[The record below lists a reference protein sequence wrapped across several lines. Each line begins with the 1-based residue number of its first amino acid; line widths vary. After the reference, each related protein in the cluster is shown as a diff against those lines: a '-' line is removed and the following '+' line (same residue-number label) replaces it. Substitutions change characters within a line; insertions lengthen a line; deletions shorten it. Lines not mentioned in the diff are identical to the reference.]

1 MSCRICNRMQ
11 IIFCVIHIRAGAF
24 HTDAPGF
31 GCGTGEGRKPP
42 PVVSGGSRGSGCR
55 CSSYEGPSPGAATLP
70 WPRFTDIQLQCQK
83 NVGFLEKSMRTEL
96 EDTREA
102 GGPSGVWSARV
113 PSHGPLASREA
124 REHASG
130 GKAVFDGAESR
141 RAGCGARRAVE
152 GAAAGKCRRPC
163 VSVYA
168 VFLQRKRC
176 GRVKARSN

>member
-55 CSSYEGPSPGAATLP
+55 CSSHEGPSPGAATLP

-124 REHASG
+124 GERASG

>member
-11 IIFCVIHIRAGAF
+11 IIFCMIHIRAGAF

-55 CSSYEGPSPGAATLP
+55 CSSHEGPSPGAATLP

-102 GGPSGVWSARV
+102 GGPSGVWSAWV

-124 REHASG
+124 GERASG

>member
-1 MSCRICNRMQ
+1 MQ
-11 IIFCVIHIRAGAF
+11 IIFCVIHIRAGTF

-55 CSSYEGPSPGAATLP
+55 CSSHEGPSPGAATLP
-70 WPRFTDIQLQCQK
+70 WPRFTDVQLRCQK
-83 NVGFLEKSMRTEL
+83 SVGFLEKSMCTEL

-124 REHASG
+124 RERASG
-130 GKAVFDGAESR
+130 GKAVFGWRGIAWNRAEPDAARGGPWKELQQGSVGGLVSR
-141 RAGCGARRAVE
+141 FTPSSSRGNDVGE
-152 GAAAGKCRRPC
+152 
-163 VSVYA
+163 
-168 VFLQRKRC
+168 
-176 GRVKARSN
+176 

>member
-31 GCGTGEGRKPP
+31 GCGTGEGRKLPP
-42 PVVSGGSRGSGCR
+42 MVSGGSRGSGCR
-55 CSSYEGPSPGAATLP
+55 CSSHEGPSPGAATLP

-83 NVGFLEKSMRTEL
+83 SVGFLEKSMPTEL

-124 REHASG
+124 GERASG

-141 RAGCGARRAVE
+141 RAGYGARQAVE

>member
-55 CSSYEGPSPGAATLP
+55 CSSHEGPSPGAATLP
-70 WPRFTDIQLQCQK
+70 WPRFTDVQLWCQK
-83 NVGFLEKSMRTEL
+83 SVGFLEKSMRTEL

-124 REHASG
+124 RERASG
-130 GKAVFDGAESR
+130 GKAVFEWRGIAPSRMRCEAGRGRSCSREVSAALCLGLRRLPPEETMWESK
-141 RAGCGARRAVE
+141 
-152 GAAAGKCRRPC
+152 GKE
-163 VSVYA
+163 
-168 VFLQRKRC
+168 
-176 GRVKARSN
+176 